1 MEGSTFPPEDRWW
14 YRKAS
19 TWMEME
25 VTEPMQNLMT
35 PAGDVTST
43 SDLEQ
48 QRPFLGESP
57 AEGAHKYRTSG
68 PNGMPARLDASLIV
82 EEGRPKTRTKA
93 PETTRATDGV
103 FDEGVTWDRRCASKA
118 RPNTITFERRTI
130 VKDAHRLVV
139 SPDDVPKNKLR
150 EHEGGSGFVNRIRV
164 DGMHLPTNIGRSVNV

>member
-103 FDEGVTWDRRCASKA
+103 FDEGVTWDRRWRCGCGSGLGVRRCISAEEPA
-118 RPNTITFERRTI
+118 FEE
-130 VKDAHRLVV
+130 LVV
-139 SPDDVPKNKLR
+139 VEMLD
-150 EHEGGSGFVNRIRV
+150 GSCCAQ
-164 DGMHLPTNIGRSVNV
+164 